1 VARNTRVRAD
11 PWTVGCDPVVDSHA
25 LAGFVLAWF
34 VLVIVPGPS
43 VLFVISRGVALGR
56 KAAVLTVLG
65 NELGMLVQVLL
76 VAAGVGSLVQRS
88 IVAFEVLRLAGAAYI
103 VYLGV
108 QAIRHR
114 RALST
119 VLDVT
124 ATRASGHNVREGFI
138 VGVTNPKVIVFFTAV
153 LPQFV
158 DPDGA
163 AVPVQLAVLG
173 LISITVAFVCD
184 SAWGVLAGTAR
195 SWLAGAPHRLARLGG
210 VGGLV
215 MIGLG
220 ARLAV
225 TGRKD

>member
-1 VARNTRVRAD
+1 MVD
-11 PWTVGCDPVVDSHA
+11 PST
-25 LAGFVLAWF
+25 LAAFVLASF
-34 VLVIVPGPS
+34 ILVVVPGPS

-65 NELGMLVQVLL
+65 NEMGLLIQVLL
-76 VAAGVGSLVQRS
+76 VAAGIGSLVERS
-88 IVAFEVLRLAGAAYI
+88 VVAYEGLRLAGAAYI

-124 ATRASGHNVREGFI
+124 TTRSSRHIVREGFV
-138 VGVTNPKVIVFFTAV
+138 VGITNPKAIVFFTAV

-163 AVPVQLAVLG
+163 AVPVQMVLLG
-173 LISITVAFVCD
+173 LISVTVAFLSD

-195 SWLAGAPHRLARLGG
+195 AWLSGAPHRLERLGG
-210 VGGLV
+210 AGGLM

-220 ARLAV
+220 TRLAV
-225 TGRKD
+225 TGRRD

>member
-1 VARNTRVRAD
+1 MVD
-11 PWTVGCDPVVDSHA
+11 PST
-25 LAGFVLAWF
+25 LAAFVLASF
-34 VLVIVPGPS
+34 ILVVVPGPS

-65 NELGMLVQVLL
+65 NEIGLFIQVLL
-76 VAAGVGSLVQRS
+76 VAAGIGSLVERS
-88 IVAFEVLRLAGAAYI
+88 VVAYEVLRLAGAAYI

-124 ATRASGHNVREGFI
+124 ATRSNRHIVREGFI
-138 VGVTNPKVIVFFTAV
+138 VGITNPKAIVFFTAV

-163 AVPVQLAVLG
+163 AVPMQMVLLG
-173 LISITVAFVCD
+173 LISVTVAFVSD

-195 SWLAGAPHRLARLGG
+195 AWLSGAPHRLERLGG
-210 VGGLV
+210 AGGLM

-220 ARLAV
+220 TRLAI

>member
-1 VARNTRVRAD
+1 VID
-11 PWTVGCDPVVDSHA
+11 PHA
-25 LAGFVLAWF
+25 LTAFLLAWF
-34 VLVIVPGPS
+34 LLVIVPGPS

-56 KAAVLTVLG
+56 KAAVLTVAG

-88 IVAFEVLRLAGAAYI
+88 IVAFEVLRLAGAVYI
-103 VYLGV
+103 VYLGI
-108 QAIRHR
+108 QAVRHR

-119 VLDVT
+119 VLDAT
-124 ATRASGHNVREGFI
+124 TTRASRHIVREGFV

-158 DPDGA
+158 DPRRA
-163 AVPVQLAVLG
+163 AVPVQMAVFG
-173 LISITVAFVCD
+173 LISVTVAFVCD

-195 SWLAGAPHRLARLGG
+195 TWLAGAPHRLARLGG
-210 VGGLV
+210 AGGLM

-225 TGRKD
+225 TGRRD

>member
-1 VARNTRVRAD
+1 
-11 PWTVGCDPVVDSHA
+11 
-25 LAGFVLAWF
+25 
-34 VLVIVPGPS
+34 
-43 VLFVISRGVALGR
+43 
-56 KAAVLTVLG
+56 
-65 NELGMLVQVLL
+65 MLVQVLL

-103 VYLGV
+103 VFLGV

-124 ATRASGHNVREGFI
+124 ATRASRHIVREGFI
-138 VGVTNPKVIVFFTAV
+138 VGVSNPKVIVFFTAV

-158 DPDGA
+158 DPDGP
-163 AVPVQLAVLG
+163 AVPVQMAMLG

-184 SAWGVLAGTAR
+184 SAWGVLASTAR
-195 SWLAGAPHRLARLGG
+195 SWLGSEPHRLARLGG

-220 ARLAV
+220 ARLAM
-225 TGRKD
+225 TGRK

>member
-1 VARNTRVRAD
+1 M
-11 PWTVGCDPVVDSHA
+11 VDA
-25 LAGFVLAWF
+25 PTMAAFVLASF
-34 VLVIVPGPS
+34 ILVVVPGPS
-43 VLFVISRGVALGR
+43 VLFVISRGIALGR

-65 NELGMLVQVLL
+65 NELGLLLQVGL
-76 VAAGVGSLVQRS
+76 VAAGVGSLVERS
-88 IVAFEVLRLAGAAYI
+88 VVAYEVLRLAGAAYI

-114 RALST
+114 RSLST

-124 ATRASGHNVREGFI
+124 ATRSSRHIVREGFI
-138 VGVTNPKVIVFFTAV
+138 VGITNPKAIVFFTAV

-158 DPDGA
+158 DPGGA
-163 AVPVQLAVLG
+163 AVPVQMMLLG
-173 LISITVAFVCD
+173 LISVTVAFVSD

-195 SWLAGAPHRLARLGG
+195 AWLSGAPHRLERLGG
-210 VGGLV
+210 AGGLM

-220 ARLAV
+220 TRLAV

>member
-1 VARNTRVRAD
+1 M
-11 PWTVGCDPVVDSHA
+11 VDAHA
-25 LAGFVLAWF
+25 LAGFVLASF
-34 VLVIVPGPS
+34 ILVVIPGPS

-56 KAAVLTVLG
+56 RAAVLTVAG
-65 NELGMLVQVLL
+65 NTAGVFLQAVL
-76 VAAGVGSLVQRS
+76 VAAGVGSLVERS
-88 IVAFEVLRLAGAAYI
+88 VTAYEILRLAGAAYI

-119 VLDVT
+119 ALDPSVV
-124 ATRASGHNVREGFI
+124 RGSRRLVREGFV
-138 VGVTNPKVIVFFTAV
+138 VGITNPKAIVFFTAV

-158 DPDGA
+158 NPDGA
-163 AVPVQLAVLG
+163 PIPLQMVVLG
-173 LISITVAFVCD
+173 AISGLVALVSD
-184 SAWGVLAGTAR
+184 SAWGILAGTVR
-195 SWLAGAPHRLARLGG
+195 SWLSGAPHRLERLGG
-210 VGGLV
+210 AGGLV

>member
-1 VARNTRVRAD
+1 M
-11 PWTVGCDPVVDSHA
+11 VDTST
-25 LAGFVLAWF
+25 LAPFVLASF
-34 VLVIVPGPS
+34 ILVVVPGPS

-56 KAAVLTVLG
+56 KAAVLTVVG
-65 NELGMLVQVLL
+65 NEMGLFIQVLL
-76 VAAGVGSLVQRS
+76 VAAGIGSLVERS
-88 IVAFEVLRLAGAAYI
+88 VVAYEVLRLAGAAYI

-124 ATRASGHNVREGFI
+124 ATRSSRHIVREGFI
-138 VGVTNPKVIVFFTAV
+138 VGITNPKAIVFFTAV

-158 DPDGA
+158 DPGGA
-163 AVPVQLAVLG
+163 AVPLQMVVLG
-173 LISITVAFVCD
+173 LISVTVAFFSD

-195 SWLAGAPHRLARLGG
+195 AWVSGAPHRLERLGG
-210 VGGLV
+210 AGGLM

-220 ARLAV
+220 TRLAV
-225 TGRKD
+225 TGRRD